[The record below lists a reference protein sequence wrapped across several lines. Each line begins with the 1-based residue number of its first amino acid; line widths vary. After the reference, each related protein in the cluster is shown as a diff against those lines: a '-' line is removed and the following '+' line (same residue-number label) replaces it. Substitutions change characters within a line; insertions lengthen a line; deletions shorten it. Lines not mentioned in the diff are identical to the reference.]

1 MYAIFYIVVFI
12 ILILLFSFY
21 FFFFFFINPIPQ
33 DLYFFFFNY
42 YLHHRDLHSFPTRR
56 SSDLIGW
63 AYFNR
68 AVSKVYL
75 GQEAQAEA
83 DVVQCLKLR
92 PELKAQ
98 LEKRVDL
105 ARHLRRI
112 SKQD

>member
-1 MYAIFYIVVFI
+1 MYKGYMVNAIENFDQAIRH
-12 ILILLFSFY
+12 
-21 FFFFFFINPIPQ
+21 
-33 DLYFFFFNY
+33 D
-42 YLHHRDLHSFPTRR
+42 PT
-56 SSDLIGW
+56 IGW

-83 DVVQCLKLR
+83 DVIECLKLR
-92 PELKAQ
+92 PELKGQ
-98 LEKRVDL
+98 LETRIDM